1 MKYKNFFR
9 LCVNVVSISLLTVC
23 FAISTPSEAAKTFKF
38 AHADT
43 ETAIFHKGALAFKEK
58 LEQLSNGELK
68 VQIFPSGQMG
78 TLADAVQ
85 GIQMGTIDFTP
96 ITSATLANFAP
107 DIAVYDMPFLIE
119 NYQHAYD
126 SLDGDVGKHLNDE
139 LAKNGILCKGWW
151 ALGFRNITCKRDI
164 KTIDDLKGLKLRVQ
178 NSKIHIALFKALNVN
193 AAPIGWSELFTALQ
207 QGTVDGQEN
216 PYTQI
221 LQANIYEVNN
231 MLVESEHAYQP
242 AGFLMAPATYANL
255 NNQEKAWVDE
265 AAAYAT
271 EVERKACEADNAS
284 ALEELTKE
292 RGMKFVK
299 LDKAELQKR
308 ATVVYDQFPEF
319 KELVEQIRAYKK

>member
-1 MKYKNFFR
+1 MTVKKYLKMA
-9 LCVNVVSISLLTVC
+9 LPCVLLSMLMVS
-23 FAISTPSEAAKTFKF
+23 FAIATPSEAAKTFKF

-43 ETAIFHKGALAFKEK
+43 ETAIFHKGALAFKDK
-58 LEQLSNGELK
+58 LEELSGGELK

-126 SLDGDVGKHLNDE
+126 SLDGEVGKHLNEE

-151 ALGFRNITCKRDI
+151 ALGFRNITCNRDI

-178 NSKIHIALFKALNVN
+178 NSKIHIALFKALDVN

-216 PYTQI
+216 PYTQT

-242 AGFLMAPATYANL
+242 AGFLMSPATYEKL
-255 NNQEKAWVDE
+255 SDQEKAWVDE

-271 EVERKACEADNAS
+271 KMERKACEDDNAS
-284 ALEELTKE
+284 ALEELTTK
-292 RGMKFVK
+292 RGMKFIK

-308 ATVVYDQFPEF
+308 TAVVYDQFPEF
-319 KELVEQIRAYKK
+319 SELVEQIRSYKK